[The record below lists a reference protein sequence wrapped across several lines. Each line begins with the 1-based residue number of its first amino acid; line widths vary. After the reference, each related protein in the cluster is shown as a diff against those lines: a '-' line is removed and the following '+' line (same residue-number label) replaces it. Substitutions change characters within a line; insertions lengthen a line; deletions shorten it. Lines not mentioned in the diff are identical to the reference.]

1 MKRIGTRLADDTD
14 KPLIYPVNYFI
25 LTASF
30 QQAKRLK
37 LKVNL
42 DEWKRG
48 LTLICFMMQPAVHVI
63 MSRKFS
69 CKNGYFVAGTERG
82 R

>member
-42 DEWKRG
+42 R
-48 LTLICFMMQPAVHVI
+48 
-63 MSRKFS
+63 
-69 CKNGYFVAGTERG
+69 
-82 R
+82 

>member
-14 KPLIYPVNYFI
+14 KPLTQPGELFYS
-25 LTASF
+25 LSSLF

-42 DEWKRG
+42 DEWNRG

-69 CKNGYFVAGTERG
+69 CKNGYFVAGT
-82 R
+82 